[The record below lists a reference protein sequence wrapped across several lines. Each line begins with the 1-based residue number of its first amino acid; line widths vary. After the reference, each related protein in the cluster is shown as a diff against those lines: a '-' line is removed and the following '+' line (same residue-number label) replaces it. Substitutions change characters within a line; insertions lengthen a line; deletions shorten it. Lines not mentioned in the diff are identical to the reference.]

1 MSKYEPLWR
10 YIKDNQRL
18 EYKLTYE
25 EIRNILGFDIDHSF
39 LKYKKELLEY
49 GYEITKI
56 SIKEKY
62 VLIHKIESELQW
74 KTWQIIYLLVEL

>member
-1 MSKYEPLWR
+1 MSKYEPLWK
-10 YIKDNQRL
+10 YIKDNKRE

-25 EIRNILGFDIDHSF
+25 EMRSILGFDIDHSF

-49 GYEITKI
+49 GYEIVKI

-62 VLIHKIESELQW
+62 VLIHKIESGIQ
-74 KTWQIIYLLVEL
+74 

>member
-10 YIKDNQRL
+10 YIKENKKD
-18 EYKLTYE
+18 EFKLTYE
-25 EIRNILGFDIDHSF
+25 DIRSVLGFDIDHSF

-49 GYEITKI
+49 GYEVTKI

-62 VLIHKIESELQW
+62 VLIHKIESGIQ
-74 KTWQIIYLLVEL
+74 

>member
-1 MSKYEPLWR
+1 MSKYEPLWK
-10 YIKDNQRL
+10 YIKENKKD
-18 EYKLTYE
+18 EFKLTYE

-62 VLIHKIESELQW
+62 VLIHKIESGLQ
-74 KTWQIIYLLVEL
+74 

>member
-1 MSKYEPLWR
+1 MSKYEPLWK
-10 YIKDNQRL
+10 YIKDNKKE

-25 EIRNILGFDIDHSF
+25 EIRSILGFDIDHSF
-39 LKYKKELLEY
+39 LKYKKELLKY

-62 VLIHKIESELQW
+62 VLIHKIESSRF
-74 KTWQIIYLLVEL
+74 KRYV

>member
-1 MSKYEPLWR
+1 MSKYKPLWK
-10 YIKDNQRL
+10 YIKDNQKE

-39 LKYKKELLEY
+39 LTYKKELLEY

-62 VLIHKIESELQW
+62 VLVNKNKLRFGGKI
-74 KTWQIIYLLVEL
+74 

>member
-1 MSKYEPLWR
+1 MSKYEPLWK
-10 YIKDNQRL
+10 YIKDNQKL
-18 EYKLTYE
+18 EYKFTYE

-49 GYEITKI
+49 GYEVTKV

-62 VLIHKIESELQW
+62 VLIHKIESGLQ
-74 KTWQIIYLLVEL
+74 

>member
-1 MSKYEPLWR
+1 MSKYEPLWK
-10 YIKDNQRL
+10 YIKENKKD
-18 EYKLTYE
+18 EFKLTYE

-62 VLIHKIESELQW
+62 VLVNKNKLRFGGKI
-74 KTWQIIYLLVEL
+74 

>member
-1 MSKYEPLWR
+1 MSKYEPLWK
-10 YIKDNQRL
+10 YIKDNQKL

-49 GYEITKI
+49 GYEIVKI
-56 SIKEKY
+56 LIKEKY
-62 VLIHKIESELQW
+62 VLIHKIESGIQ
-74 KTWQIIYLLVEL
+74 